1 MTAEDIQKI
10 LENLGEKVSILAEEN
25 RVLQTRDDAGQQLIS
40 LLSNNINE
48 EDWVKIYR
56 STDDVFRE
64 TSEGRIKW
72 VRIGLN
78 IKTDLILSTHKK
90 RK

>member
-10 LENLGEKVSILAEEN
+10 LENMGEKVSVLAEEN

-48 EDWVKIYR
+48 EDWVKIYQ
-56 STDDVFRE
+56 STDDVFIKE
-64 TSEGRIKW
+64 IMLDWGAHLFPEGFVK
-72 VRIGLN
+72 
-78 IKTDLILSTHKK
+78 
-90 RK
+90 

>member
-25 RVLQTRDDAGQQLIS
+25 RLLQTRHDAGQQLIS

-48 EDWVKIYR
+48 EDWVKIYQ
-56 STDDVFRE
+56 STDDVFIKE
-64 TSEGRIKW
+64 IMLDWGPDLFPEGFVK
-72 VRIGLN
+72 
-78 IKTDLILSTHKK
+78 
-90 RK
+90 

>member
-48 EDWVKIYR
+48 EDWVKIYQ
-56 STDDVFRE
+56 STDDVF
-64 TSEGRIKW
+64 IKEIMLDW
-72 VRIGLN
+72 GAHLFPECFV
-78 IKTDLILSTHKK
+78 K
-90 RK
+90 

>member
-25 RVLQTRDDAGQQLIS
+25 RVLQTRDDAGRQLIS

-48 EDWVKIYR
+48 EDWVKIYQ
-56 STDDVFRE
+56 STDDVFIKE
-64 TSEGRIKW
+64 IMLEWGADLFPEGFVK
-72 VRIGLN
+72 
-78 IKTDLILSTHKK
+78 
-90 RK
+90 

>member
-1 MTAEDIQKI
+1 MTAEDIQGI

-48 EDWVKIYR
+48 EDWVKIYQ
-56 STDDVFRE
+56 STDDVFIKE
-64 TSEGRIKW
+64 IMLDWGAHLFPEGFVK
-72 VRIGLN
+72 
-78 IKTDLILSTHKK
+78 
-90 RK
+90 

>member
-1 MTAEDIQKI
+1 MTSEDIQKI

-48 EDWVKIYR
+48 EDWVKIYQ
-56 STDDVFRE
+56 STDDVFIKE
-64 TSEGRIKW
+64 IMLDWGADLFPEGFVK
-72 VRIGLN
+72 
-78 IKTDLILSTHKK
+78 
-90 RK
+90 

>member
-25 RVLQTRDDAGQQLIS
+25 RVLQTRYDAGQQLIS

-48 EDWVKIYR
+48 EDWVKIYQ
-56 STDDVFRE
+56 STDDVFIKE
-64 TSEGRIKW
+64 IMLDWGADLFPEGFVK
-72 VRIGLN
+72 
-78 IKTDLILSTHKK
+78 
-90 RK
+90 

>member
-25 RVLQTRDDAGQQLIS
+25 RLFQTRHDAGQQLIS

-48 EDWVKIYR
+48 EDWVKIYQ
-56 STDDVFRE
+56 STDDVFIKE
-64 TSEGRIKW
+64 IMLDWGADLFPEGFVK
-72 VRIGLN
+72 
-78 IKTDLILSTHKK
+78 
-90 RK
+90 

>member
-25 RVLQTRDDAGQQLIS
+25 RVLQSRDDAGQQLIS

-48 EDWVKIYR
+48 EDWVKIYQ
-56 STDDVFRE
+56 STDDVFIKE
-64 TSEGRIKW
+64 IMLDWGAHLFPEGFVK
-72 VRIGLN
+72 
-78 IKTDLILSTHKK
+78 
-90 RK
+90 

>member
-48 EDWVKIYR
+48 EDWVKIYQ
-56 STDDVFRE
+56 STDDVFIKE
-64 TSEGRIKW
+64 IMLDWGADLFHEGFVK
-72 VRIGLN
+72 
-78 IKTDLILSTHKK
+78 
-90 RK
+90 

>member
-48 EDWVKIYR
+48 EDWVKIYQ
-56 STDDVFRE
+56 STDDVFIKE
-64 TSEGRIKW
+64 VMLDWGAHLFPEGFVK
-72 VRIGLN
+72 
-78 IKTDLILSTHKK
+78 
-90 RK
+90 

>member
-25 RVLQTRDDAGQQLIS
+25 RLLQTRYDAGQQLIS

-48 EDWVKIYR
+48 EDWVKIYQ
-56 STDDVFRE
+56 STDDVFIKE
-64 TSEGRIKW
+64 IMLDWGADLFPEGFVK
-72 VRIGLN
+72 
-78 IKTDLILSTHKK
+78 
-90 RK
+90 

>member
-48 EDWVKIYR
+48 EDWVKIYQ
-56 STDDVFRE
+56 STDDVF
-64 TSEGRIKW
+64 IKEIMLDW
-72 VRIGLN
+72 GA
-78 IKTDLILSTHKK
+78 DLFPGGFVK
-90 RK
+90 

>member
-25 RVLQTRDDAGQQLIS
+25 RLFQTRYDAGQQLIS

-48 EDWVKIYR
+48 EDWVKIYQ
-56 STDDVFRE
+56 STDDVFIKE
-64 TSEGRIKW
+64 IMLDWGADLFPEGFVK
-72 VRIGLN
+72 
-78 IKTDLILSTHKK
+78 
-90 RK
+90 

>member
-48 EDWVKIYR
+48 EVWVKIYQ
-56 STDDVFRE
+56 STDDVFIKE
-64 TSEGRIKW
+64 IMLNWGADLFPEGFVK
-72 VRIGLN
+72 
-78 IKTDLILSTHKK
+78 
-90 RK
+90 

>member
-48 EDWVKIYR
+48 EDWVKIYQ
-56 STDDVFRE
+56 STDDVFIKKIMLDWGADLFP
-64 TSEGRIKW
+64 EGFVK
-72 VRIGLN
+72 
-78 IKTDLILSTHKK
+78 
-90 RK
+90 

>member
-48 EDWVKIYR
+48 EDWVKIYQ
-56 STDDVFRE
+56 STDDVFIKE
-64 TSEGRIKW
+64 IMLDWGAHLFPEGFVI
-72 VRIGLN
+72 
-78 IKTDLILSTHKK
+78 
-90 RK
+90 

>member
-48 EDWVKIYR
+48 EDWVKIYK
-56 STDDVFRE
+56 STDDKFIKE
-64 TSEGRIKW
+64 IMLDWGAHLFPEGFVK
-72 VRIGLN
+72 
-78 IKTDLILSTHKK
+78 
-90 RK
+90 

>member
-48 EDWVKIYR
+48 EDWVKIYQ
-56 STDDVFRE
+56 STDDVF
-64 TSEGRIKW
+64 IKEIMLDW
-72 VRIGLN
+72 GA
-78 IKTDLILSTHKK
+78 DLFPKGFVK
-90 RK
+90 

>member
-1 MTAEDIQKI
+1 M
-10 LENLGEKVSILAEEN
+10 ENLGEKVSILAEEN

-56 STDDVFRE
+56 STDDVFIKE
-64 TSEGRIKW
+64 IMLDWGADLFPEGFVK
-72 VRIGLN
+72 
-78 IKTDLILSTHKK
+78 
-90 RK
+90 

>member
-56 STDDVFRE
+56 STDDVFIKE
-64 TSEGRIKW
+64 IMLDWGAHLFPEGFVK
-72 VRIGLN
+72 
-78 IKTDLILSTHKK
+78 
-90 RK
+90 

>member
-25 RVLQTRDDAGQQLIS
+25 RLLQTRDDAGQQLIS

-48 EDWVKIYR
+48 EDWVKIYQ
-56 STDDVFRE
+56 STDDVFIKKIMLDWGADLF
-64 TSEGRIKW
+64 TEGFEK
-72 VRIGLN
+72 
-78 IKTDLILSTHKK
+78 
-90 RK
+90 

>member
-48 EDWVKIYR
+48 EDWVKIYQ
-56 STDDVFRE
+56 STDDVFIKE
-64 TSEGRIKW
+64 IMLEWGADLFPEGFVK
-72 VRIGLN
+72 
-78 IKTDLILSTHKK
+78 
-90 RK
+90 

>member
-25 RVLQTRDDAGQQLIS
+25 RMLQTRYDAGQQLIS

-48 EDWVKIYR
+48 EDWVKIYQ
-56 STDDVFRE
+56 STDDVFIKE
-64 TSEGRIKW
+64 IMLDWGADLFPEGFVK
-72 VRIGLN
+72 
-78 IKTDLILSTHKK
+78 
-90 RK
+90 

>member
-1 MTAEDIQKI
+1 MTAEDIQEI

-48 EDWVKIYR
+48 EDWVKIYQ
-56 STDDVFRE
+56 STDDVFIKE
-64 TSEGRIKW
+64 IMLDWGAHLFPEGFVK
-72 VRIGLN
+72 
-78 IKTDLILSTHKK
+78 
-90 RK
+90 